1 MIIRFAT
8 ENDKLSAIRSLQKN
22 QTSYNTVAQLKED
35 IALNRLIV
43 VENNG
48 KLLAKCAIVEEP
60 LYNYIAIKRLC
71 VFSKKSK
78 GKGIASALINHIT
91 SLNLGV
97 LGATPWEDNEAT
109 KHILEKNGFKFQY
122 TFLNNYCFYKRD
134 F

>member
-8 ENDKLSAIRSLQKN
+8 EKDKLSAIRSLQKN
-22 QTSYNTVAQLKED
+22 QTNYNTVAQLKED
-35 IALNRLIV
+35 ISLNRLIV
-43 VENNG
+43 AENNG
-48 KLLAKCAIVEEP
+48 KLLAKCALVEETS
-60 LYNYIAIKRLC
+60 YNYIAIKRLC

-78 GKGIASALINHIT
+78 GKGIASALIKYVI

-97 LGATPWEDNEAT
+97 LGATPWKDNEPT

-122 TFLNNYCFYKRD
+122 IFLDNYCFYKRD

>member
-8 ENDKLSAIRSLQKN
+8 EKDKLSAIRSLQKN
-22 QTSYNTVAQLKED
+22 QTNYNTVAQLKED
-35 IALNRLIV
+35 ISLNRLIV

-48 KLLAKCAIVEEP
+48 KLLAKCALVEETS
-60 LYNYIAIKRLC
+60 YNYMAIKRLC

-78 GKGIASALINHIT
+78 GKGIASALVKYVI

-97 LGATPWEDNEAT
+97 LGATPWEDNEPM

-122 TFLNNYCFYKRD
+122 TFLDNYCFYKRD

>member
-1 MIIRFAT
+1 MIIRFAN

-35 IALNRLIV
+35 ILLNRLII

-78 GKGIASALINHIT
+78 GKGIANAIIKYII

-97 LGATPWEDNEAT
+97 LGVTPWADNEIT
-109 KHILEKNGFKFQY
+109 KHILEKNGFRFQY
-122 TFLNNYCFYKRD
+122 TFLDNYCFYKRD

>member
-8 ENDKLSAIRSLQKN
+8 EKDKLSAIRSLQKN
-22 QTSYNTVAQLKED
+22 QTNYNTVAQLKED
-35 IALNRLIV
+35 ISLNRLIV

-48 KLLAKCAIVEEP
+48 KLLAKCALVEETS
-60 LYNYIAIKRLC
+60 YNYMAIKRLC

-78 GKGIASALINHIT
+78 GKGIASALIKYVI

-97 LGATPWEDNEAT
+97 LGATPWADNEIT
-109 KHILEKNGFKFQY
+109 RHILEKNGFKFQY
-122 TFLNNYCFYKRD
+122 MFLDNYCFYKRD